1 MLLWSAFLMGIVGS
15 LHCIGMC
22 GPIVLALPGKSA
34 ARNRFI
40 TGRLLYNIG
49 RTITYGFL
57 GIFSGWIGQTI
68 ALAGYQSALSIAL
81 GVLILLMIF
90 LPSIFAKKLLP
101 FGFIYRF
108 TEKIRLFWGKLF
120 KDNSVMSLFV
130 IGLLNGFL
138 PCGLVYLALAASAA
152 TASVTG
158 GIMYMVM
165 FGLGTIP
172 TLFVMGLL
180 GKFINLGRSGALKK
194 LIPVGGTILA
204 VLIILRG
211 MSLGIPY
218 VSPKV
223 KMDKKTEEVTV
234 DCCQHKTETT
244 ADSLQIINP
253 DDK

>member
-1 MLLWSAFLMGIVGS
+1 MPLWSAFLFGLLGS

-34 ARNRFI
+34 ARNQFVMGRF
-40 TGRLLYNIG
+40 LYNIG

-81 GVLILLMIF
+81 GVMILIMIF

-101 FGFIYRF
+101 FGFIYRL
-108 TEKIRLFWGKLF
+108 TEKVRIFWGKLF

-138 PCGLVYLALAASAA
+138 PCGLVYYALAASAS

-158 GIMYMVM
+158 GIMYMIM
-165 FGLGTIP
+165 FGLGTLP
-172 TLFVMGLL
+172 ALFVMGLFGKIITL
-180 GKFINLGRSGALKK
+180 GKSKTLKR
-194 LIPVGGTILA
+194 LIPIGGTILA

-223 KMDKKTEEVTV
+223 KMDKKTEEVKV
-234 DCCQHKTETT
+234 DCCGHKNAP
-244 ADSLQIINP
+244 ADSLEIINP
-253 DDK
+253 ED